1 MDPTN
6 VLLEF
11 MKEKGFISEKQYK
24 DCSSFEGDPCEY
36 ALKRRYITR
45 KKYETILESFH
56 QKETL
61 KTQPKSSQLLS
72 PENEDGFSDLE
83 EALPSKPKKVPA
95 KTPLSKVIP
104 SKIAPAKAQPDS
116 SVFPSQKDEDSSNS
130 FSSEIFFDPIKQE
143 PASPKKGEISG
154 SLSVEIVSNI
164 REQSLP
170 NSKNS
175 SPIPSESSADLLEE
189 LSDFEMEDFS
199 EMDSSPSKKTPPTKK
214 NDPQDSTEFAEIL
227 ESDDL
232 IETLDNPQDSTEF
245 AEILESDDLIETL
258 DNPQDSTEFAEILE
272 SDSSILSDLKDPGEV
287 FGSEDDLAQTFSDE
301 VFKKGFSNG
310 DKGFTTNESLEF
322 EFLGTDDSLV
332 PPEDSAEFGIVEEAN
347 EDFSMKEAEVFKSEG
362 NKKAPA
368 KATSAQEEQ
377 VQDFF
382 GSDEI
387 DLEITSSNAFLDPLS
402 GDANPTLPQEASKAP
417 VSPIPVINTTKNKI
431 TKNLKPSSKDS
442 VSSEI
447 AAFTDFDSIDLS
459 EFNEEQ
465 VQTLEESEEIID
477 APVVSE
483 EEVARR
489 KAKGM
494 KIFEGEYVD
503 AEEESEPNIQLDGD
517 SSVPAP
523 LPVSK
528 TSPFIEAVSNTI
540 DESFEEM
547 NDFSFLDEISPN
559 DPSQKKPASTTP
571 DLNLED
577 LDEMDFSDFGD
588 VGDISAAVDEL
599 ETLADVVPS
608 IPVSKASKIPQKTPS
623 APLTKKTPSAP
634 LTKKTPSAPLTK
646 KTPSAPLTKKTPSAP
661 LTKKTPVTST
671 PFEADPATGSLDHF
685 FEGIDLEL
693 PSPEEDFPSF
703 DDFESSDN

>member
-245 AEILESDDLIETL
+245 AEILESD
-258 DNPQDSTEFAEILE
+258 
-272 SDSSILSDLKDPGEV
+272 SSILSDLKDPGEV

-368 KATSAQEEQ
+368 KA
-377 VQDFF
+377 
-382 GSDEI
+382 
-387 DLEITSSNAFLDPLS
+387 
-402 GDANPTLPQEASKAP
+402 
-417 VSPIPVINTTKNKI
+417 
-431 TKNLKPSSKDS
+431 
-442 VSSEI
+442 
-447 AAFTDFDSIDLS
+447 
-459 EFNEEQ
+459 
-465 VQTLEESEEIID
+465 
-477 APVVSE
+477 
-483 EEVARR
+483 
-489 KAKGM
+489 
-494 KIFEGEYVD
+494 
-503 AEEESEPNIQLDGD
+503 
-517 SSVPAP
+517 
-523 LPVSK
+523 
-528 TSPFIEAVSNTI
+528 
-540 DESFEEM
+540 
-547 NDFSFLDEISPN
+547 
-559 DPSQKKPASTTP
+559 
-571 DLNLED
+571 
-577 LDEMDFSDFGD
+577 
-588 VGDISAAVDEL
+588 
-599 ETLADVVPS
+599 
-608 IPVSKASKIPQKTPS
+608 
-623 APLTKKTPSAP
+623 
-634 LTKKTPSAPLTK
+634 
-646 KTPSAPLTKKTPSAP
+646 
-661 LTKKTPVTST
+661 
-671 PFEADPATGSLDHF
+671 
-685 FEGIDLEL
+685 
-693 PSPEEDFPSF
+693 
-703 DDFESSDN
+703 